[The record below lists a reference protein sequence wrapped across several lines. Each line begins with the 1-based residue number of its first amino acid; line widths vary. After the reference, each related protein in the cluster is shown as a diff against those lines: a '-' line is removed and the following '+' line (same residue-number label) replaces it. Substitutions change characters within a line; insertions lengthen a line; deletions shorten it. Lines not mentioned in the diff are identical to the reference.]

1 MITITDVLTHVAIN
15 FNGKLSVVPKN
26 ALYAR
31 AVEHDIISLF
41 WGEKLIASDFWQ
53 DFTPVGTDQNDTV
66 LQLNAL
72 FAAPGISGISINNA
86 GSFTNVSFSGFA
98 TVAGDM
104 VTVLDQQVTQDG
116 TVYVGQKTGSLQTGT
131 MEEPFLSVNAAI
143 TYLDSLPLQPG
154 YRIIMLGGSFN
165 ETTITIPDKMQNFV
179 LMGLTKQVHN
189 QIQTP
194 RLIIENTTNT
204 KFIAISD
211 VYFQFTAGSGA
222 GIEETGTQDIGLLMQ
237 GCNIEQAAG
246 QDTIAVN
253 SLSLWV
259 YVLGYIANF
268 TCNITDTKPFAFLNI
283 FNNNLPE
290 GNVNISS
297 TTGCILSYVQNASLG
312 TGVHLTV
319 NECVSFIKYSDL
331 RSFTHSGI
339 SIPGAI
345 AAVIQHSA
353 IQHVNIPGTF
363 SLGDITLTNGGYR
376 VDYTTYNN
384 LIPGAATP
392 L

>member
-1 MITITDVLTHVAIN
+1 MITITDATTHVVIN
-15 FNGKLSVVPKN
+15 TDGKINIAPKN
-26 ALYAR
+26 ALFAR
-31 AVEHDIISLF
+31 AVENGDISIF
-41 WGEKLIASDFWQ
+41 YDDKLIAKDFWQ

-66 LQLNAL
+66 LQLNA
-72 FAAPGISGISINNA
+72 FFSAPGITGISVNNA
-86 GSFTNVSFSGFA
+86 GNYQNISFTGFA
-98 TVAGDM
+98 SVAGNIVDI
-104 VTVLDQQVTQDG
+104 LNQQVTQDG

-131 MEEPFLSVNAAI
+131 MQEPFLSVNAAI
-143 TYLDSLPLQPG
+143 SYLDTLPLQPG
-154 YRIIMLGGSFN
+154 YKIIMLGGAFT
-165 ETTITIPDKMQNFV
+165 ETTITIPDKMQNFALV
-179 LMGLTKQVHN
+179 GLTKQVHN

-194 RLIIENTTNT
+194 KLIIENTLNQ
-204 KFIAISD
+204 KFIVISD

-222 GIEETGTQDIGLLMQ
+222 GLEETGTQDIGLLMQ

-246 QDTIAVN
+246 MDTIAIN

-268 TCNITDTKPFAFLNI
+268 TCNITNTKPFALLNL

-297 TTGCILSYVQNASLG
+297 TNGCILAYIQNASMG
-312 TGVHLTV
+312 TGVYLTV

-331 RSFTHSGI
+331 RSFTHNGI

-345 AAVIQHSA
+345 ATIFQYCSVQH
-353 IQHVNIPGTF
+353 INIPGTF
-363 SLGDITLTNGGYR
+363 TLGDITLTNGNYR
-376 VDYTTYNN
+376 IDYSVYNN